1 MRTQK
6 NKFILFIVCAAL
18 LSGACGGFKS
28 STDDRVQASV
38 PLAAPLASDASA
50 ADNTLRFLENR
61 IKSDPEDFSAHN
73 KLAGLYL
80 QKLRETGDVAFL
92 DLAFRSARASLDSVP
107 DAANS
112 GGLAALV
119 QAEFAAH
126 EFAAAR
132 DHAVRL
138 TELEPGKSYPQ
149 GMLGDAL
156 VELGEYD
163 KAEIAYKKITLL
175 DGGSSY
181 VSETRFARLAQLHGD
196 NQAAQKH
203 FSTALALAL
212 NQTAPPRE
220 AVAWCRWQLGETA
233 FSVGDYETAEKNYT
247 DALITFPDYYRAIAS
262 RGSLLAA
269 RGDLPGA
276 ISQYEKVVLIL
287 PDPTY
292 IAVLGDLYKLAGRE
306 EEAGRQYE
314 LVEKIG
320 HLSELNGALYNRQL
334 ALFYADHDIKTED
347 AYRLAA
353 KEYETRR
360 DIYGA
365 DALAWTALKAG
376 KLTEAQAAMKDA
388 SRLGTKDARLFYH
401 AGMIEKAA
409 GNNARAADYLQKALK
424 LNPAF
429 DPLQAAK
436 ARAALEE
443 LKHAVESDHLAAV
456 STIVSE
462 RKSLW
467 SSTIIGGVW
476 GLGHTIS
483 LVAAAICVLILDFQ
497 ISVQTERRLEL
508 CVGAMLFLLGLNVLR
523 KLLQGGNLSFRRH
536 GHGNLDHA
544 HPYVHAFGNEETE
557 PHTHHDLSFSPR
569 ALII

>member
-1 MRTQK
+1 MRIQK

-28 STDDRVQASV
+28 STDERVQASV
-38 PLAAPLASDASA
+38 PPAAPLASDASA

-156 VELGEYD
+156 LELGEYD
-163 KAEIAYKKITLL
+163 RAAAAYKKMAQI
-175 DGGSSY
+175 DKGISPN
-181 VSETRFARLAQLHGD
+181 SEMKLARLAQLKGD
-196 NQAAQKH
+196 NAGAQKH
-203 FSTALALAL
+203 FTAALTLIL
-212 NQTAPPRE
+212 NLTAPPRE
-220 AVAWCRWQLGETA
+220 TVAWLRWQLGETA
-233 FSVGDYETAEKNYT
+233 YSVGEYETAEKHYL
-247 DALITFPDYYRAIAS
+247 DALVTFPDYYRAIAS
-262 RGSLLAA
+262 LGRVRAA
-269 RGDLPGA
+269 RGDSPGA
-276 ISQYEKVVLIL
+276 IEQYEKVVRIL

-292 IAVLGDLYKLAGRE
+292 IAALGDLYKLAGHE
-306 EEAGRQYE
+306 GDAKKQYE
-314 LVEKIG
+314 LVEQLG
-320 HLSELNGALYNRQL
+320 RLSELNGELYNRQL
-334 ALFYADHDIKTED
+334 ALFYADHDIKLEE

-365 DALAWTALKAG
+365 DALAWMALKAG

-443 LKHAVESDHLAAV
+443 LK
-456 STIVSE
+456 
-462 RKSLW
+462 
-467 SSTIIGGVW
+467 
-476 GLGHTIS
+476 
-483 LVAAAICVLILDFQ
+483 
-497 ISVQTERRLEL
+497 
-508 CVGAMLFLLGLNVLR
+508 
-523 KLLQGGNLSFRRH
+523 
-536 GHGNLDHA
+536 
-544 HPYVHAFGNEETE
+544 
-557 PHTHHDLSFSPR
+557 
-569 ALII
+569 

>member
-1 MRTQK
+1 MRIQK

-18 LSGACGGFKS
+18 LSGACGGVKS
-28 STDDRVQASV
+28 STDERVQASV
-38 PLAAPLASDASA
+38 PPAAPLASDASA

-92 DLAFRSARASLDSVP
+92 ELAFRSARASLDSVP
-107 DAANS
+107 EAANS

-156 VELGEYD
+156 LELGEYD
-163 KAEIAYKKITLL
+163 RAAAAYKKMAQI
-175 DGGSSY
+175 DKGISPN
-181 VSETRFARLAQLHGD
+181 SEMKLARLAQLKGD
-196 NQAAQKH
+196 NAGAQKH
-203 FSTALALAL
+203 FTAALTLIL
-212 NQTAPPRE
+212 NLTAPPRE
-220 AVAWCRWQLGETA
+220 TVAWLRWQLGETA
-233 FSVGDYETAEKNYT
+233 FSVGEYETAEKHYL
-247 DALITFPDYYRAIAS
+247 DALVTFPDYYRAIAS
-262 RGSLLAA
+262 LGRVRAA
-269 RGDLPGA
+269 RGDSPGA
-276 ISQYEKVVLIL
+276 IEQYEKVVRIL

-292 IAVLGDLYKLAGRE
+292 IVALGDLYKLTGRDE
-306 EEAGRQYE
+306 DAKRQYE

-388 SRLGTKDARLFYH
+388 SRLGTKDARLFYR

-409 GNNARAADYLQKALK
+409 GNNVRAADYLQKALK

-443 LKHAVESDHLAAV
+443 LK
-456 STIVSE
+456 
-462 RKSLW
+462 
-467 SSTIIGGVW
+467 
-476 GLGHTIS
+476 
-483 LVAAAICVLILDFQ
+483 
-497 ISVQTERRLEL
+497 
-508 CVGAMLFLLGLNVLR
+508 
-523 KLLQGGNLSFRRH
+523 
-536 GHGNLDHA
+536 
-544 HPYVHAFGNEETE
+544 
-557 PHTHHDLSFSPR
+557 
-569 ALII
+569 